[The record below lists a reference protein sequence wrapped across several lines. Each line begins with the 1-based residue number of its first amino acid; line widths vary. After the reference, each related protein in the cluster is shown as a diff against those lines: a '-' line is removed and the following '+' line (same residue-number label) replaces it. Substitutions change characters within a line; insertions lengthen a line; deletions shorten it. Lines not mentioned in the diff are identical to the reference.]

1 MSATSAM
8 ATVAPNVQVR
18 VRDVARLSARVR
30 RRRGIRARRAF
41 RFLRHRFVDLSR
53 HVAPPSV
60 ARRR

>member
-30 RRRGIRARRAF
+30 LRRGIRARRAF
-41 RFLRHRFVDLSR
+41 RFLRHRFVDLYR